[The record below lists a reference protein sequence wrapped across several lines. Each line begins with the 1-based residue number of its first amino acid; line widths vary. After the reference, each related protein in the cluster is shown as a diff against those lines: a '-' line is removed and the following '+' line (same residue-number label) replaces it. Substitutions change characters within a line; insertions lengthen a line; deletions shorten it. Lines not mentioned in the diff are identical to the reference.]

1 MSRDSLNKWTVP
13 GHPESLEAARNGS
26 SVGVFPARQD
36 KALVQSSRS
45 LQAVGETTNGSAIG
59 TEVFELLLSG
69 ENPAD
74 EITVTIRQ
82 LSDEDRQTVLCVA
95 CAFQAELVSIC
106 SARAADFDRLLNSEC
121 RFYIDGKRTCGR

>member
-1 MSRDSLNKWTVP
+1 M
-13 GHPESLEAARNGS
+13 
-26 SVGVFPARQD
+26 
-36 KALVQSSRS
+36 
-45 LQAVGETTNGSAIG
+45 GETTNGSAIG
-59 TEVFELLLSG
+59 TEVFDLLLSG

-74 EITVTIRQ
+74 ELTATIRQ

-121 RFYIDGKRTCGR
+121 RFYIDGKRTCGRWEENLRFPSQGPSLPYRLSSPLGLGLPPG